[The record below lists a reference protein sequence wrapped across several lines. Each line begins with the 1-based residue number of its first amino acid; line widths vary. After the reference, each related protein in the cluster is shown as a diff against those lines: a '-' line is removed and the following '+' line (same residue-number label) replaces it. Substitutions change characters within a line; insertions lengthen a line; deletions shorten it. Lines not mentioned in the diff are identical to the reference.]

1 MNPGQEARAAP
12 AAAVLDINNIEVVYN
27 KAVQVLRGLSLS
39 VPAGSIVA
47 LLGSNGAGKSTTL
60 KAVSGLLDLED
71 GALARGRIVFDGRDT
86 AGARP
91 QNLVRAGLAHVMEGR
106 RVFEDL
112 TVEENLVAATYALT
126 GRPGARADFDL
137 VYAYFPRL
145 YERRRALAGYLSGGE
160 QQMLAIGRALIAQPR
175 LMLLDEPSL
184 GLSPMLVESIFS
196 IVARINREQGVS
208 MLLVEQNA
216 SVALAVAHYGYI
228 MEMGKVVIDG
238 SADRLA
244 ADPDVREFYLGVG
257 GAGEARGFRNLKHYK
272 RRKRWLS

>member
-1 MNPGQEARAAP
+1 VNQGKPK
-12 AAAVLDINNIEVVYN
+12 AVLDINNIEVVYN

-71 GALARGRIVFDGRDT
+71 GEMVRGQIVFAGGDT
-86 AGARP
+86 AGIKP
-91 QNLVRAGLAHVMEGR
+91 QNLVRSGLAHVMEGR

-126 GRPGARADFDL
+126 GRPAARADFDL
-137 VYAYFPRL
+137 VYGYFPRL
-145 YERRRALAGYLSGGE
+145 FERRRGLAGYLSGGE
-160 QQMLAIGRALIAQPR
+160 QQMLAIGRALIAQPT

-196 IVARINREQGVS
+196 IIARINIEQGVS

-228 MEMGKVVIDG
+228 METGKVVIDG
-238 SADRLA
+238 SADKLA

-257 GAGEARGFRNLKHYK
+257 GTGEARGFRDIKHYK

>member
-1 MNPGQEARAAP
+1 MNAAAP
-12 AAAVLDINNIEVVYN
+12 PKAVLDINNIEVVYN

-71 GALARGRIVFDGRDT
+71 GELVRGQIVFAGGDT
-86 AGARP
+86 AGIKP
-91 QNLVRAGLAHVMEGR
+91 QNLVRSGLAHVMGGR

-126 GRPGARADFDL
+126 GRPAARADFDL
-137 VYAYFPRL
+137 VYGYFPRL
-145 YERRRALAGYLSGGE
+145 FERRRGLAGYLSGGE
-160 QQMLAIGRALIAQPR
+160 QQMLAIGRALIAQPT

-196 IVARINREQGVS
+196 IIARINIEQGVS

-228 MEMGKVVIDG
+228 METGKVVIDG
-238 SADRLA
+238 SADKLA

-257 GAGEARGFRNLKHYK
+257 GTGEARGFRDIKHYK

>member
-1 MNPGQEARAAP
+1 
-12 AAAVLDINNIEVVYN
+12 VLKLENVCTHYGAIQALDNVSVEVN
-27 KAVQVLRGLSLS
+27 KGE
-39 VPAGSIVA
+39 IVTLIGA
-47 LLGSNGAGKSTTL
+47 NGAGKTTL
-60 KAVSGLLDLED
+60 LMTVCGTPRASSGTVTFLDNDITHLHTH
-71 GALARGRIVFDGRDT
+71 AIMQRGI
-86 AGARP
+86 AISP
-91 QNLVRAGLAHVMEGR
+91 EGR
-106 RVFEDL
+106 RVFPDL

-126 GRPGARADFDL
+126 GRPGAKVDFDL
-137 VYAYFPRL
+137 VYGYFPRL
-145 YERRRALAGYLSGGE
+145 FERRRGLAGYLSGGE

-196 IVARINREQGVS
+196 IIARINREQGVS

-228 MEMGKVVIDG
+228 METGKVVIDG

-257 GAGEARGFRNLKHYK
+257 GTGEARGFRDIKHYK